1 MAVSRASAVWLIVAL
16 CAWHNCAILVRHP
29 RHIACIERAAMTTG
43 EGQPSTEATELRRQE
58 MEFYQAIMAV
68 LAAMPRGSTVSDAIA
83 SEPGRRARA
92 KWALK
97 YGREAP
103 L

>member
-1 MAVSRASAVWLIVAL
+1 
-16 CAWHNCAILVRHP
+16 
-29 RHIACIERAAMTTG
+29 MTSG
-43 EGQPSTEATELRRQE
+43 ETQPSTPESSELRRQE
-58 MEFYQAIMAV
+58 VEFYEAILLV
-68 LAAMPRGSTVSDAIA
+68 LAAMPRGSTVADAIA
-83 SEPGRRARA
+83 SQAGQRARR

>member
-1 MAVSRASAVWLIVAL
+1 
-16 CAWHNCAILVRHP
+16 
-29 RHIACIERAAMTTG
+29 MTTE
-43 EGQPSTEATELRRQE
+43 EGQPSTESTELRRQE

-68 LAAMPRGSTVSDAIA
+68 LAAMPHGSTVSDALA
-83 SEPGRRARA
+83 SEAGQRARS
-92 KWALK
+92 KWMLK

>member
-1 MAVSRASAVWLIVAL
+1 
-16 CAWHNCAILVRHP
+16 
-29 RHIACIERAAMTTG
+29 MTKRDTL
-43 EGQPSTEATELRRQE
+43 PSTESTELRRQE
-58 MEFYQAIMAV
+58 SEFYQAIIAV
-68 LAAMPRGSTVSDAIA
+68 LAAMPRGSTVEDAIA
-83 SEPGRRARA
+83 SEAGQRART

>member
-1 MAVSRASAVWLIVAL
+1 
-16 CAWHNCAILVRHP
+16 
-29 RHIACIERAAMTTG
+29 MTT
-43 EGQPSTEATELRRQE
+43 EERESDTDSTELRRQE
-58 MEFYQAIMAV
+58 MEFYEAILVV
-68 LAAMPRGSTVSDAIA
+68 LADMPRGSTVEHAIA
-83 SEPGRRARA
+83 SQAGQRARR